1 MLKNVVPNVFF
12 FASNSLI
19 NTTEVFIFVMIVS
32 DFTQTDILLKSIII
46 QIMT

>member
-1 MLKNVVPNVFF
+1 MLDNVVASVFF

-32 DFTQTDILLKSIII
+32 DFTQTDFLLKSIII
-46 QIMT
+46 QNVF